1 MIYIERETKIFRRLV
16 PCPRTR
22 KLRGIALDQP
32 TWEDYGKAQGRNKV
46 IWSTFLA
53 DLGKA
58 SGKNV
63 KRQEIIPG
71 AQAASA
77 KAL

>member
-46 IWSTFLA
+46 I
-53 DLGKA
+53 
-58 SGKNV
+58 
-63 KRQEIIPG
+63 
-71 AQAASA
+71 
-77 KAL
+77 